1 MSPKVIPM
9 ARMRAMAWKN
19 GGGTTREIAVF
30 PPGAGMGDF
39 IWRLSMATVEQA
51 GPFSAFPGIERTL
64 AVLDGRLSLV
74 GQGLAAE
81 LDAASAPLCFDAALP
96 VHGSPLGGPVRDL
109 NAMVRRGACTVSME
123 RLTHGSVVTGAPDRF
138 LVALED
144 QTCDGI
150 RLKAGDCVV
159 VTQDLRHDGPALL
172 VTFTPNLSCPNPA

>member
-30 PPGAGMGDF
+30 PPGAGMDDF

-96 VHGSPLGGPVRDL
+96 VHGTPLGGPVRDL
-109 NAMVRRGACTVSME
+109 NAMVRRGACSVSMV
-123 RLTHGSVVTGAPDRF
+123 RLPTGSLVPGAPDRF

-144 QTCDGI
+144 QTCAA
-150 RLKAGDCVV
+150 LPLAAGDCVV

-172 VTFTPNLSCPNPA
+172 VTFTRNAA